1 CSAQCSGRTKYLTAT
16 ETVQKFSPASVEQS
30 RYVNCSWSITAHTG
44 CNVCLKPDY
53 FPIACGTGLLY
64 IYDGPY
70 ETDDAQITAFC
81 HDGWNVCS
89 KGNTLTV
96 RWISN
101 DWRDEF
107 RCKYTS
113 GTESSP
119 CSRDTTSS
127 TTNNSTPKPDGSSV
141 FRNPWFWANIT
152 FTCICFLSF
161 SVCAC
166 LKHRQ

>member
-1 CSAQCSGRTKYLTAT
+1 MRHRGPKIRTKY
-16 ETVQKFSPASVEQS
+16 
-30 RYVNCSWSITAHTG
+30 G
-44 CNVCLKPDY
+44 
-53 FPIACGTGLLY
+53 
-64 IYDGPY
+64 
-70 ETDDAQITAFC
+70 
-81 HDGWNVCS
+81 
-89 KGNTLTV
+89 
-96 RWISN
+96 
-101 DWRDEF
+101 
-107 RCKYTS
+107 

-166 LKHRQ
+166 LKHRPSTVEGSEGARYNMAFFGYADQPPSYSSVVKVKAESEEEETSLRELPPSYDEAIVMWPPPQTAL